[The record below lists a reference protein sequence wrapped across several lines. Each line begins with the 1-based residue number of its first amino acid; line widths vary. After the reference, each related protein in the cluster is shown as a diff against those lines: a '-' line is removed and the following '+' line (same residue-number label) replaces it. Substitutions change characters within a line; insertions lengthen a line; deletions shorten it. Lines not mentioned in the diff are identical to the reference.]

1 MLGMIDAGKLG
12 WAALHAVSDK
22 NGAKSK
28 AFWTTEN
35 PNYMDELR

>member
-1 MLGMIDAGKLG
+1 MLGMIDAGKLD
-12 WAALHAVSDK
+12 AVSDK

-28 AFWTTEN
+28 AFWTTT